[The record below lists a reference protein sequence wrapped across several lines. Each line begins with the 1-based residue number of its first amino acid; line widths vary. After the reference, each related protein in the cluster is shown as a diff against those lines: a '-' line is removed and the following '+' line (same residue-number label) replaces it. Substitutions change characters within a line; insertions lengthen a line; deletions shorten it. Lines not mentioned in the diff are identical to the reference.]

1 MSAITTS
8 YKGADMSVE
17 AHINKVLR
25 TIEAHSPGQ
34 QEFYQAAHEVLHSLV
49 PLLKED
55 ERYDRY
61 NILERI
67 TVPERTIIFKVNWVD
82 DHGIIQTNI
91 GYRVQF
97 NSAIGP
103 YKGGLRFHPTVNL
116 GIVKFL
122 GFEQIFKNALTGLQ
136 IGGAKG
142 GSNFDP
148 KGKSDNEI
156 MRFCQAFMTELYQHI
171 GETKDVPAGDIG
183 VGAREIGYLF
193 GMYKKITRRF
203 EGVLTGKHI
212 NWGGSNARKEATGYG
227 AVYFAENIL
236 NKYGDSLEGKRC
248 CVSGSGNVAIYTIEK
263 LYDMGAI
270 PVTCS
275 DSKGTIY
282 HQNGIDLNSLKAIKE
297 INKQSL
303 EVYAQVHPDAV
314 YTSTAHYPDGRH
326 MVWDVPCEVA
336 FPCATQNELN
346 LEDAKKLHENG
357 CILVN
362 EGANMPCTPE
372 AVEYF
377 KKKGVRF
384 GPGKAANAG
393 GVATSQLEMSQNAS
407 MAKWTFEEVDIKLRQ
422 IMHDIFETAYRTSVE
437 FECEGDLVTGANI
450 AGFRKVAD
458 SMIDQGSV

>member
-1 MSAITTS
+1 MSIET
-8 YKGADMSVE
+8 
-17 AHINKVLR
+17 HIKKVLNN
-25 TIEAHSPGQ
+25 IKVCSPGED
-34 QEFYQAAHEVLHSLV
+34 EFYQAVQEVLYSLV

-55 ERYDRY
+55 EKYDIF

-67 TVPERTIIFKVNWVD
+67 TIPERTIIFRINWVD
-82 DHGIIQTNI
+82 DNGKIQTNL

-103 YKGGLRFHPTVNL
+103 YKGGLRFHPSVNL
-116 GIVKFL
+116 GIIKFL

-156 MRFCQAFMTELYQHI
+156 MRFCQALMSELYKHI
-171 GETKDVPAGDIG
+171 GEKKDVPAGDIG

-193 GMYKKITRRF
+193 GQYKKLTSNF
-203 EGVLTGKHI
+203 EGVLTGKNI

-227 AVYFAENIL
+227 SVYFADNVL
-236 NKYGDSLEGKRC
+236 NKYDKSLEGKIC
-248 CVSGSGNVAIYTIEK
+248 CVSGAGNVAIYTIEK
-263 LYDMGAI
+263 LYDMGAL

-282 HQNGIDLNSLKAIKE
+282 HEKGIDFNSLKAIKE
-297 INKQSL
+297 INYQSL
-303 EVYAQVHPDAV
+303 EAYAQVHPDSV
-314 YTSTAHYPDGRH
+314 YTPISHYPEGRH
-326 MVWDVPCEVA
+326 MTWDIPCDIA
-336 FPCATQNELN
+336 FPSATENELN
-346 LEDAKKLHENG
+346 LEDAKRLVANG
-357 CILVN
+357 CMLVN
-362 EGANMPCTPE
+362 EGANMPTTPE
-372 AVEYF
+372 AMAYL
-377 KKKGVRF
+377 KKNNVFF

-393 GVATSQLEMSQNAS
+393 GVTTSQLEMSQNAS
-407 MAKWTFEEVDIKLRQ
+407 MSKWSFEEVDIKLRQ
-422 IMHDIFETAYRTSVE
+422 IMRNIFDTAYETSKE
-437 FECEGDLVTGANI
+437 FGCEGDLVSGANI